1 MLETGAPSERT
12 AEWKWRTRTLAGEN
26 FSLYLYLSFLIILL
40 NAMKRPNIYRLTV
53 AASFLSMC
61 LTVSCASTPKE
72 DTLQKA
78 KAHYQLGVSYLN
90 DNNIQPA
97 FVEFQKALELNPN
110 DKETLNAIG
119 VVYLL
124 KLEDYAR
131 AIEFLQKA
139 LKQDKN
145 YSEAWNN
152 LGVAY
157 ERMGKYNEAIEAYK
171 TALLNTFYRNPEKA
185 FNNLGRVYY
194 RNKKYDDAVDA
205 YKEAIKRTSDFVLP
219 YYGLALCYNAA
230 GKYGNAAAA
239 LRKALEVDPSYR
251 GDKERAIRDLK
262 ERKGV
267 LKAEEEKDM
276 DDLLEIMNY

>member
-1 MLETGAPSERT
+1 MKRLNILR
-12 AEWKWRTRTLAGEN
+12 KTLAV
-26 FSLYLYLSFLIILL
+26 SLLII
-40 NAMKRPNIYRLTV
+40 V
-53 AASFLSMC
+53 

-72 DTLQKA
+72 DQLQKA
-78 KAHYQLGVSYLN
+78 RAHYQLGVSYLN

-139 LKQDKN
+139 LKLDKN

-157 ERMGKYNEAIEAYK
+157 ERMGKYHEAIEAYK
-171 TALLNTFYRNPEKA
+171 SALLNTFYRNPEKA

-194 RNKKYDDAVDA
+194 RIRKYDDAIDA
-205 YKEAIKRTSDFVLP
+205 YREAIKRVSDFTPP
-219 YYGLALCYNAA
+219 YYGLALCYNAT
-230 GKYGNAAAA
+230 GKYGNAATA
-239 LRKALEVDPSYR
+239 LRKALEVDPAYR
-251 GDKERAIRDLK
+251 GDKERAIKDLK
-262 ERKGV
+262 ERKV
-267 LKAEEEKDM
+267 LLRAEEEKDM

>member
-1 MLETGAPSERT
+1 VPDVSDNFTNIMKKFSIYR
-12 AEWKWRTRTLAGEN
+12 RTLV
-26 FSLYLYLSFLIILL
+26 FSLLIMLLS
-40 NAMKRPNIYRLTV
+40 
-53 AASFLSMC
+53 
-61 LTVSCASTPKE
+61 VSCASTPKE

-78 KAHYQLGVSYLN
+78 KAHYQLGVSYFN
-90 DNNIQPA
+90 DNNVQPA
-97 FVEFQKALELNPN
+97 FVEFQKALELNPD

-119 VVYLL
+119 IVYLL
-124 KLEDYAR
+124 KLEDYTK

-139 LKQDKN
+139 LRVDKN

-157 ERMGKYNEAIEAYK
+157 ERMGRYNEAIEAYK
-171 TALLNTFYRNPEKA
+171 TALQNTFYRNPEKA

-194 RNKKYDDAVDA
+194 RIRRYDDAIDA
-205 YKEAIKRTSDFVLP
+205 YKEAIKRVSDFPLP

-230 GKYGNAAAA
+230 GKYGNAATA
-239 LRKALEVDPSYR
+239 LRKALEVDPAYR

-262 ERKGV
+262 ERKAL

>member
-1 MLETGAPSERT
+1 
-12 AEWKWRTRTLAGEN
+12 
-26 FSLYLYLSFLIILL
+26 
-40 NAMKRPNIYRLTV
+40 MKRPHIHHWTMV
-53 AASFLSMC
+53 FSFLVLC

-72 DTLQKA
+72 DKLQKA

-97 FVEFQKALELNPN
+97 FVEFQKALELNPD

-119 VVYLL
+119 VIYLL
-124 KLEDYAR
+124 KLEDYPR

-139 LKQDKN
+139 LRLDRN

-157 ERMGKYNEAIEAYK
+157 ERTGKYNEAVEAYK
-171 TALLNTFYRNPEKA
+171 AALLNTFYRNPEKA
-185 FNNLGRVYY
+185 LNNLGRVYY
-194 RNKKYDDAVDA
+194 RTRRYDDAIDA
-205 YKEAIKRTSDFVLP
+205 YKEAIKRVSDFSLP

-230 GKYGNAAAA
+230 GKYGNAATA
-239 LRKALEVDPSYR
+239 LKKALEVDPVYK
-251 GDKERAIRDLK
+251 GDKERAMKDLK
-262 ERKGV
+262 ERKV
-267 LKAEEEKDM
+267 LLRPEEEKDM

>member
-1 MLETGAPSERT
+1 MNHKKLVV
-12 AEWKWRTRTLAGEN
+12 
-26 FSLYLYLSFLIILL
+26 SLVITF
-40 NAMKRPNIYRLTV
+40 
-53 AASFLSMC
+53 

-72 DTLQKA
+72 DKLQKA
-78 KAHYQLGVSYLN
+78 RAHYQLGVSYLN

-97 FVEFQKALELNPN
+97 FVEFQKALELNPD

-119 VVYLL
+119 VIYLL

-131 AIEFLQKA
+131 AVEFLQKA

-157 ERMGKYNEAIEAYK
+157 ERMGKYHEAVEAYK

-194 RNKKYDDAVDA
+194 RIRRYDDAIDA
-205 YKEAIKRTSDFVLP
+205 YKEAAKRVSDFALP
-219 YYGLALCYNAA
+219 YYGLALSYNAT
-230 GKYGNAAAA
+230 GKYGNAATA
-239 LRKALEVDPSYR
+239 LRKALEVDPAYR
-251 GDKERAIRDLK
+251 GDKERAMRDLR
-262 ERKGV
+262 ERKV
-267 LKAEEEKDM
+267 LLRPEEEKDM

>member
-1 MLETGAPSERT
+1 MKIL
-12 AEWKWRTRTLAGEN
+12 
-26 FSLYLYLSFLIILL
+26 LYLFRRFLIILL
-40 NAMKRPNIYRLTV
+40 SAMKRLNIYRMTV
-53 AASFLSMC
+53 AVSLLIMC

-78 KAHYQLGVSYLN
+78 KAHYQMGVSYLN
-90 DNNIQPA
+90 DNNVQPA

-119 VVYLL
+119 VIYLL

-139 LKQDKN
+139 LKVDKN

-157 ERMGKYNEAIEAYK
+157 ERMGRYNEAIGAYK
-171 TALLNTFYRNPEKA
+171 TALMNTFYRNPEKA
-185 FNNLGRVYY
+185 FNNLGRAYY
-194 RNKKYDDAVDA
+194 RIKRYDDAIDA
-205 YKEAIKRTSDFVLP
+205 YKEAAKRASDFALP
-219 YYGLALCYNAA
+219 YYGLALCYNAT

-239 LRKALEVDPSYR
+239 LRKALEIDPAYR

-262 ERKGV
+262 ERKV
-267 LKAEEEKDM
+267 ILRAEEEKDM

>member
-1 MLETGAPSERT
+1 
-12 AEWKWRTRTLAGEN
+12 
-26 FSLYLYLSFLIILL
+26 
-40 NAMKRPNIYRLTV
+40 MKRPNLHYMTAVFSVLIL
-53 AASFLSMC
+53 FLSF
-61 LTVSCASTPKE
+61 SCASTPKE

-97 FVEFQKALELNPN
+97 FVEFQKALELNPD

-119 VVYLL
+119 VIYLL
-124 KLEDYAR
+124 KLEDYTKAV
-131 AIEFLQKA
+131 EFLQKA
-139 LKQDKN
+139 LKVDRN

-157 ERMGKYNEAIEAYK
+157 ERMGKYSEALESYK
-171 TALLNTFYRNPEKA
+171 SALQNTFYRNPEKA
-185 FNNLGRVYY
+185 LNNMGRVYY
-194 RNKKYDDAVDA
+194 RTRRYDDAIDA
-205 YKEAIKRTSDFVLP
+205 YKEAAKRASDFALP

-230 GKYGNAAAA
+230 GKYGNAATA
-239 LRKALEVDPSYR
+239 LKKALEVDPAYR

-262 ERKGV
+262 ERKV
-267 LKAEEEKDM
+267 LLRAEEEKDM

>member
-1 MLETGAPSERT
+1 
-12 AEWKWRTRTLAGEN
+12 
-26 FSLYLYLSFLIILL
+26 
-40 NAMKRPNIYRLTV
+40 MKRPNIYHMTVVCFSLVVSLT
-53 AASFLSMC
+53 S
-61 LTVSCASTPKE
+61 SCATTPKE

-97 FVEFQKALELNPN
+97 FVEFQKALELNPD

-119 VVYLL
+119 VIYLL

-139 LKQDKN
+139 LRVDKN

-157 ERMGKYNEAIEAYK
+157 ERMGRYNEAIEAYK
-171 TALLNTFYRNPEKA
+171 TALQNTFYRNPEKA

-194 RNKKYDDAVDA
+194 RIKRYDDAIDA
-205 YKEAIKRTSDFVLP
+205 YREAIKRVSDFSLP

-230 GKYGNAAAA
+230 GKYGNAATA
-239 LRKALEVDPSYR
+239 LRKALEIDPAYR
-251 GDKERAIRDLK
+251 GDKEKAIKDLK
-262 ERKGV
+262 ERKV
-267 LKAEEEKDM
+267 LLRAEEEKDM

>member
-1 MLETGAPSERT
+1 MKRH
-12 AEWKWRTRTLAGEN
+12 N
-26 FSLYLYLSFLIILL
+26 LYHMTVALSFLVVF
-40 NAMKRPNIYRLTV
+40 LT
-53 AASFLSMC
+53 A
-61 LTVSCASTPKE
+61 SCASTPKE

-119 VVYLL
+119 VIYLL
-124 KLEDYAR
+124 KLEDYTKAS
-131 AIEFLQKA
+131 EFLQKA
-139 LKQDKN
+139 LKLDKN

-157 ERMGKYNEAIEAYK
+157 ERMGRYNEALEAYK
-171 TALLNTFYRNPEKA
+171 AALQNTFYRNPEKA
-185 FNNLGRVYY
+185 LNNMGRVYY
-194 RNKKYDDAVDA
+194 RMRRYDDAIDA
-205 YKEAIKRTSDFVLP
+205 YKEAAKRASDFALP

-230 GKYGNAAAA
+230 GKYGNAATA
-239 LRKALEVDPSYR
+239 LKKALEVDPAYK
-251 GDKERAIRDLK
+251 GDKERAIKDLK
-262 ERKGV
+262 ERKV
-267 LKAEEEKDM
+267 LLRAEEEKDM

>member
-1 MLETGAPSERT
+1 MKIP
-12 AEWKWRTRTLAGEN
+12 
-26 FSLYLYLSFLIILL
+26 LYLYRRFLIILL
-40 NAMKRPNIYRLTV
+40 NAMKKPGISRITV
-53 AASFLSMC
+53 VVSFLIMC

-72 DTLQKA
+72 DKLQKA
-78 KAHYQLGVSYLN
+78 RAHYQLGVSYLN

-119 VVYLL
+119 VIYLL

-131 AIEFLQKA
+131 AVEFLRKA

-157 ERMGKYNEAIEAYK
+157 EKMGKYQEAIEAYK
-171 TALLNTFYRNPEKA
+171 TALQNTFYRNPEKA

-194 RNKKYDDAVDA
+194 RNRRYDDAIDA
-205 YKEAIKRTSDFVLP
+205 YKEAAKRASDFALP

-230 GKYGNAAAA
+230 GKYGNAATA
-239 LRKALEVDPSYR
+239 LKKALDVDPAYR

-262 ERKGV
+262 ERKV
-267 LKAEEEKDM
+267 LLRAEEEKDM